1 MAWQKK
7 KRSESELNEIL
18 PKWIDMAVNE
28 THPFVIHAK
37 NICGKGNQILRIADD
52 VQISGAFGLSCN

>member
-1 MAWQKK
+1 
-7 KRSESELNEIL
+7 
-18 PKWIDMAVNE
+18 MAVNE